1 MKKNEKWLLHWN
13 TLPIFQK
20 LNVYLKQNMFI
31 DCYRCDKSGSEGC
44 SATGICRCK
53 VRFFFFFFLRCVHYI
68 DNSKHTCCTQ
78 MNVEG
83 STCSTCKQGTFHLS
97 PANKDGCLSC
107 FCMGVTQQCSS
118 SSHYR
123 DVVRDV
129 TSAFHQF
136 VWSSVHFLP
145 FFSRFPPLLP
155 LETTKV
161 LPL

>member
-1 MKKNEKWLLHWN
+1 
-13 TLPIFQK
+13 
-20 LNVYLKQNMFI
+20 MFI

-53 VRFFFFFFLRCVHYI
+53 VRFFFYFFFLRCVHYI

-136 VWSSVHFLP
+136 VWSLFIFCLFSPGFHHFCPWKLP
-145 FFSRFPPLLP
+145 RFCPCKPPAHQP
-155 LETTKV
+155 H
-161 LPL
+161 